1 MHYNSISN
9 AAAGRT
15 IPAFPSVP
23 DTRTLRPAASVLSKS
38 ELRRIV
44 AEILG

>member
-1 MHYNSISN
+1 MHDTLNSDI
-9 AAAGRT
+9 AADRGLMPFSRL
-15 IPAFPSVP
+15 SKSMKS
-23 DTRTLRPAASVLSKS
+23 RPAASVLSKS